1 MHSDFCPKQV
11 ELLPRNAI
19 NVHDQAFVAKN
30 LCIYVYSSETGLST
44 LKSIGYATL
53 LCCGTI
59 GGLSIFI
66 EF

>member
-1 MHSDFCPKQV
+1 MIFTPKQAG
-11 ELLPRNAI
+11 LLTRNAI

-30 LCIYVYSSETGLST
+30 LCIYVYSRETGLST

-53 LCCGTI
+53 LCCGTV
-59 GGLSIFI
+59 GGLPIFI